1 MAGPKKVRADLLLV
15 ERGVAGS
22 SGEAVG
28 LLLAGKV
35 MASEP
40 DRPEQKIEKPG
51 TPLHPATHFRIL
63 GEPRPYVSRAGQKLA
78 GALDHFGV
86 DPGGWVCAD
95 LGLSTGGFTDC
106 LLKRG
111 AARVHGVDV
120 AYGVV
125 DWKLRGDPRLV
136 LHERTNARTLPPLAF
151 GEPVRLLVA
160 DLSFISLASVLPA
173 AVGQLQDHAEL
184 VLLVKPQFEAPAEAT
199 QGGVVKDEATRQ
211 RAIEGVREVAHR
223 LGLTVRGGVDSS
235 VAGADGNLEHLLHL
249 ERRP

>member
-1 MAGPKKVRADLLLV
+1 MGGPKKVRADHLLV
-15 ERGVAGS
+15 ERGVAS
-22 SGEAVG
+22 SPAEAVG
-28 LLLAGKV
+28 LLLAGKI

-40 DRPEQKIEKPG
+40 DRPEQKVEKPG
-51 TPLHPATHFRIL
+51 TPLHPATHFRVL
-63 GEPRPYVSRAGQKLA
+63 GELRPYVSRAGQKLA
-78 GALDHFGV
+78 GALEHFGV
-86 DPGGWVCAD
+86 DPSGWVCAD

-106 LLKRG
+106 LLQRG

-160 DLSFISLASVLPA
+160 DLSFISLTSVLPA
-173 AVGQLQDHAEL
+173 AVAQLQPQAEL
-184 VLLVKPQFEAPAEAT
+184 LLLVKPQFELPPEASE
-199 QGGVVKDEATRQ
+199 GGVVRDEHARQ
-211 RAIEGVREVAHR
+211 RAIAGVKGAAVG
-223 LGLTVRGGVDSS
+223 LGLVVRGGVDST
-235 VAGADGNLEHLLHL
+235 VAGADGNVEHLLHL

>member
-1 MAGPKKVRADLLLV
+1 MAGPKKVRADLLLI
-15 ERGVAGS
+15 ERGVAGTPA
-22 SGEAVG
+22 EAVG

-40 DRPEQKIEKPG
+40 DRPELKIEKPG
-51 TPLHPATHFRIL
+51 TPLHPGTHFRIL
-63 GEPRPYVSRAGQKLA
+63 GEPRLYVSRAGQKLA

-86 DPGGWVCAD
+86 DPAGWICAD

-151 GEPVRLLVA
+151 GEPVRLVVA
-160 DLSFISLASVLPA
+160 DLSFISLTQILPA
-173 AVGQLQDHAEL
+173 AVAQLQPQAEL
-184 VLLVKPQFEAPAEAT
+184 VLLVKPQFELPAEAT
-199 QGGVVKDEATRQ
+199 DGGVVRDEQARQ
-211 RAIEGVREVAHR
+211 RAINGVREAATT
-223 LGLTVRGGVDSS
+223 LGLVVCGGVDSS
-235 VAGADGNLEHLLHL
+235 LAGADGNVEHLLHL